1 MAVFR
6 DPDPDPD
13 DALDAF
19 APPAT
24 LILARHDRGAA

>member
-13 DALDAF
+13 GGLNAF
-19 APPAT
+19 APPAK
-24 LILARHDRGAA
+24 LKLARHDRGAA

>member
-1 MAVFR
+1 MALFR
-6 DPDPDPD
+6 DPDPDP

-24 LILARHDRGAA
+24 QPMARHDRGAA